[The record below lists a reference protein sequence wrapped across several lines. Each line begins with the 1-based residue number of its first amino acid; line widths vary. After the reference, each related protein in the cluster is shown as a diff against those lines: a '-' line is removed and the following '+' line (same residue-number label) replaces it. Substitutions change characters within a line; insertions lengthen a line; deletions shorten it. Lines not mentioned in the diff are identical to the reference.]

1 MQCSKIAFLCI
12 MSLATAVVSADS
24 SAPKKPISSPISRD
38 NIIRLVFMGKTGAG
52 KSTSINTFF
61 NHAKG
66 ITADTFPK
74 LFPIKTKFQACNV
87 TEYAHRNVEDHRN
100 GQLKAVTLQP
110 SEYTATGDNLVLN
123 LIDCPGMADPEGV
136 TKDVENSRDIVKFIN
151 NIGSFNAICIVLKG
165 STNRGTKEE
174 IYFVEQV
181 KTIIPKSAQ
190 NRIFILLTHG
200 TRPSQDAKEFAS
212 SVGLPV
218 ENVFAFEHF
227 ALSEDGHV
235 DPATDDDGSLM
246 GDVNRTWVSSKNAFN
261 RLIAKA
267 KELGEYST
275 IDMTKIGEI
284 KSKAVEKINTALRKV
299 SAIEETTTK
308 LENARH
314 ELQTARE
321 ACDRASSAKES
332 TEAALRQA
340 QAEQNA
346 AQALN
351 TYETYYETIKE
362 GTNDINTH
370 CTKCGV
376 NCHEPCGLDDK
387 GPHYNDHIVG
397 CNRMK
402 DGYCTVCPGKCSYT
416 AHFHRKERFVQVQKT
431 RELFHVKDRQASAAR
446 HVNEIS
452 STLTEKQNKLN
463 GTSSDKEDKNNN
475 FNLINSCLADLQREK
490 DDLQAQIVEHYVEL
504 DKVSMSSIIFQIGEY
519 YDELIRVE
527 KDPVKTA
534 TLQRDKKFYVEQVE
548 LYKQKNK
555 AHKSS

>member
-1 MQCSKIAFLCI
+1 MQWSKIAFLCI
-12 MSLATAVVSADS
+12 MSLATAVLSADS
-24 SAPKKPISSPISRD
+24 SAPKKYSSSPISRE

-66 ITADTFPK
+66 ITADSFPK
-74 LFPIKTKFQACNV
+74 LFPIKTKFQSCNV
-87 TEYAHRNVEDHRN
+87 TEYIHRNTEDHSHGDLN
-100 GQLKAVTLQP
+100 AVTQEP

-123 LIDCPGMADPEGV
+123 LIDCPGMADQRGV
-136 TKDVENSRDIVKFIN
+136 TKDVENSRDIVKFLN

-165 STNRGTKEE
+165 SMNRATPEE

-181 KTIIPKSAQ
+181 KTIIPKSVQ
-190 NRIFILLTHG
+190 NRIFIVLTHS
-200 TRPSQDAKEFAS
+200 TRSSQNVKDFAT

-218 ENVFAFEHF
+218 ENIFAFDHF
-227 ALSEDGHV
+227 ALTQEGHI

-246 GDVNRTWVSSKNAFN
+246 VDVNRTWNSSKNAFN

-267 KELGEYST
+267 KELGEYAT
-275 IDMTKIGEI
+275 TEMHAIGEI

-299 SAIEETTTK
+299 RAIEETTTK

-321 ACDRASSAKES
+321 ACDRATSAKES

-351 TYETYYETIKE
+351 TYETYYETE
-362 GTNDINTH
+362 RQSTTDNNTQCTN
-370 CTKCGV
+370 CGM
-376 NCHEPCGLDDK
+376 NCHEPCGLA
-387 GPHYNDHIVG
+387 PRAPYENDHLVG
-397 CNRMK
+397 CTCMK
-402 DGYCTVCPGKCSYT
+402 DGYCTVCPGKCSYKN
-416 AHFHRKERFVQVQKT
+416 HFHRKEKFVQVQKT
-431 RELFHVKDRQASAAR
+431 RELAHVKARQTSAAR

-452 STLTEKQNKLN
+452 STLTEKQNQLN
-463 GTSSDKEDKNNN
+463 STSRDKEDKNNN
-475 FNLINSCLADLQREK
+475 FTLINSCLADLQREK

-504 DKVSMSSIIFQIGEY
+504 DKVSMSSIVFHIGEY

-527 KDPVKTA
+527 QDPVKTA
-534 TLQRDKKFYVEQVE
+534 ALQRDKKFYVEQVE